1 MTGLAPNLHTAYGG
15 LTAAR
20 LEMFLAAFR
29 TPVLCHLAVEGQHLT
44 VSSTSGVPSRN
55 NAYFINLNEKSKL
68 MPHYG
73 TKAALSLPMPE
84 GRGFARF
91 LVKADDALLQIIADC
106 VSRDWIHKACRA

>member
-44 VSSTSGVPSRN
+44 VSSTSGVPSRDTT
-55 NAYFINLNEKSKL
+55 YFINLNEKSNSCLIMGQKRRYPSPCL
-68 MPHYG
+68 
-73 TKAALSLPMPE
+73 KAGA
-84 GRGFARF
+84 
-91 LVKADDALLQIIADC
+91 
-106 VSRDWIHKACRA
+106 SRAFW